1 MFTKKEKGRKKIMSN
16 KKEMILRGI
25 GMLVIVLLIVGIAY
39 VSYGVYQKYTQNIPN
54 PVATI
59 EVQDYGTIK
68 VELYPDMASN
78 TVANFIR
85 LANNGY
91 YNGLTFHRTI
101 PDFMI
106 QGGSKNGDG
115 TGSPT
120 LSNIQ
125 DGGSE
130 TETYAIEGEFIAN
143 GYEENTLK
151 MERGVIAM
159 ARSDYSDISSA
170 LTEEGYNSASAQF
183 FIMQADNTNIDGLY
197 AGFGKV
203 IEGLEV
209 VDAIANVEVVTRDE
223 SATEGVDKP
232 VNPPVITSISVET
245 YGVDYGVP
253 ETREPF
259 SYYDWLMEN
268 YSTLSAE

>member
-1 MFTKKEKGRKKIMSN
+1 MEKMSN
-16 KKEMILRGI
+16 KKEMIFRGI
-25 GMLVIVLLIVGIAY
+25 GMIVILLLIVGIAY
-39 VSYGVYQKYTQNIPN
+39 VSYGVYQKYTLNIPN

-59 EVQDYGTIK
+59 EIQDYGTIK
-68 VELYPDMASN
+68 VELYPDMAPN
-78 TVANFIR
+78 TVSNFIR

-115 TGSPT
+115 TGGPT

-125 DGGSE
+125 DGGSD
-130 TETYAIEGEFIAN
+130 TQTYAIKGEFIAN

-151 MERGVIAM
+151 MEKGVIAM

-203 IEGLEV
+203 IEGLEI

-223 SATEGVDKP
+223 SETEGVDKP
-232 VNPPVITSISVET
+232 VNPPVITSITVET
-245 YGVDYGVP
+245 YGVDYGAP
-253 ETREPF
+253 ETQEPF

-268 YSTLSAE
+268 YSTMSAQ